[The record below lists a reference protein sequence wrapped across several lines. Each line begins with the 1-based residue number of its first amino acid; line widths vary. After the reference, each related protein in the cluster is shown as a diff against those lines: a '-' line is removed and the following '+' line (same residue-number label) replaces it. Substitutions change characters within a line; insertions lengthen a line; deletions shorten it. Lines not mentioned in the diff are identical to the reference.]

1 MHQKLKLKINFV
13 SFSSTLYIFKKN
25 LKIFGKMFCFAR
37 KQPVLWEFHILQ
49 KITSVGYNNLL
60 TSVFFLAKIGNDPQ
74 EYLTKFGSK
83 LNMKGLFFKNI
94 LL

>member
-13 SFSSTLYIFKKN
+13 SFSSTLDIFKKN

-37 KQPVLWEFHILQ
+37 KQPVLWEFH
-49 KITSVGYNNLL
+49 
-60 TSVFFLAKIGNDPQ
+60 LAKNHLSRRQQSAHRCFFWSIFCCSQIGNDPP

-83 LNMKGLFFKNI
+83 LNMKGLFF
-94 LL
+94 